1 MIILKSKT
9 LSLIIVSIYY
19 LITFTV
25 SYLIV
30 QLLEIQYLWIYIII
44 WHLTSTLFIY
54 LFSVIHKNS
63 SIYDPF
69 WSVAPVPIVIFLSVH
84 SPNNLLIN
92 LLIIIPII
100 LWSLRLT
107 LNWICSWN
115 GLLHEDF
122 RYIDL
127 KDTTTFKAFINNLFG
142 IHIIPTLIVNISLYP
157 IQYILLNPVVY
168 FNVLIFAS
176 IFTSMSVYLEYV
188 ADKQMKIFRS
198 NIQNHGKTMQKGL
211 WKYSRHPNYLG
222 EILFWIGIYLFGVS
236 SGVAPIAIL
245 VCPLIMLALFI
256 FISCPLM
263 DNRSL
268 KKRTDYKNYMKKTS
282 QLFLWPPKD
291 TIG

>member
-44 WHLTSTLFIY
+44 WHLISTLFIY

-127 KDTTTFKAFINNLFG
+127 KDTTTLKAFINNLFG

-188 ADKQMKIFRS
+188 ADKQMRIFRS

>member
-19 LITFTV
+19 LITFIV

-236 SGVAPIAIL
+236 SGIAPIAIL

>member
-30 QLLEIQYLWIYIII
+30 QLLEIQYLWIYIIL
-44 WHLTSTLFIY
+44 WHLISTLFIY
-54 LFSVIHKNS
+54 LFSVIHNNS

-236 SGVAPIAIL
+236 SGVAPIAIF

>member
-19 LITFTV
+19 LITFIV

-44 WHLTSTLFIY
+44 WHLISTLFIY

-107 LNWICSWN
+107 LNWISSWN

-188 ADKQMKIFRS
+188 ADKQMRIFRS

>member
-44 WHLTSTLFIY
+44 WHLISTLFIY

-188 ADKQMKIFRS
+188 ADKQMKIFRL

>member
-44 WHLTSTLFIY
+44 WHLISTLFIY

-176 IFTSMSVYLEYV
+176 IFTTMSVYLEYV

>member
-1 MIILKSKT
+1 MIILKSKK

-19 LITFTV
+19 LISFIA

-30 QLLEIQYLWIYIII
+30 QLLEIQYLWIYVIL
-44 WHLTSTLFIY
+44 WHLISTVFIY
-54 LFSVIHKNS
+54 LFSVVHNNS

-69 WSVAPVPIVIFLSVH
+69 WSVAPVPIVVFLSVH
-84 SPNNLLIN
+84 SPNNLVIN
-92 LLIIIPII
+92 LLVIIPII
-100 LWSLRLT
+100 SWSLRLT
-107 LNWICSWN
+107 LNWVYSWN

-127 KDTTTFKAFINNLFG
+127 KDTTTIKAFINNLFG
-142 IHIIPTLIVNISLYP
+142 IHIIPTLIVNISLFP
-157 IQYILLNPVVY
+157 IQYILLNPAVY
-168 FNVLIFAS
+168 FDVLIFAS
-176 IFTSMSVYLEYV
+176 IFTIMSVFLEYV
-188 ADKQMKIFRS
+188 ADKQMKIFKS

-291 TIG
+291 IIG

>member
-1 MIILKSKT
+1 
-9 LSLIIVSIYY
+9 
-19 LITFTV
+19 
-25 SYLIV
+25 
-30 QLLEIQYLWIYIII
+30 
-44 WHLTSTLFIY
+44 
-54 LFSVIHKNS
+54 
-63 SIYDPF
+63 
-69 WSVAPVPIVIFLSVH
+69 
-84 SPNNLLIN
+84 
-92 LLIIIPII
+92 
-100 LWSLRLT
+100 

>member
-19 LITFTV
+19 LITFIV

-44 WHLTSTLFIY
+44 WHLISTLFVY

-100 LWSLRLT
+100 LWSMRLT

-127 KDTTTFKAFINNLFG
+127 KDTTNIKAFVNNLFG

-188 ADKQMKIFRS
+188 ADKQMKIFKS

>member
-19 LITFTV
+19 LITFIV

-44 WHLTSTLFIY
+44 WHLISTLFIY

-188 ADKQMKIFRS
+188 ADKQMRIFRS

>member
-19 LITFTV
+19 LITFIV

>member
-19 LITFTV
+19 LITFIV

-30 QLLEIQYLWIYIII
+30 QLLEIQYLWIYITL
-44 WHLTSTLFIY
+44 WHLISTLFIY

-188 ADKQMKIFRS
+188 ADKQMKIFKS

-222 EILFWIGIYLFGVS
+222 EILFWVGIYLFGVS

>member
-44 WHLTSTLFIY
+44 WHLISTLFIY

-198 NIQNHGKTMQKGL
+198 NIQNRGKTMQKGL

>member
-19 LITFTV
+19 LITFIL

-44 WHLTSTLFIY
+44 WHLISTLFIY

-245 VCPLIMLALFI
+245 VCPLIILALFI

>member
-19 LITFTV
+19 LITFIL

-188 ADKQMKIFRS
+188 ADKQMRIFRS

>member
-19 LITFTV
+19 LITFIV

-44 WHLTSTLFIY
+44 WHLISTLFIY

-127 KDTTTFKAFINNLFG
+127 KDTTTLKAFINNLFG

-188 ADKQMKIFRS
+188 ADKQMRIFRS

>member
-1 MIILKSKT
+1 MSISKSKT
-9 LSLIIVSIYY
+9 LSLLVVSIYY
-19 LITFTV
+19 LISFIA

-30 QLLEIQYLWIYIII
+30 QLLEIQYLWIYIIL
-44 WHLTSTLFIY
+44 WHLISTLFIY

-69 WSVAPVPIVIFLSVH
+69 WSVAPVPIVIFLSIH

-107 LNWICSWN
+107 LNWIYSWN
-115 GLLHEDF
+115 GLLDEDF

-142 IHIIPTLIVNISLYP
+142 IHIIPTIIVNISLFP

-168 FNVLIFAS
+168 FDVLIFAT
-176 IFTSMSVYLEYV
+176 IFTTMSVYLEYV
-188 ADKQMKIFRS
+188 ADKQMKIFKS
-198 NIQNHGKTMQKGL
+198 NTQNHGKTMQKGL

-222 EILFWIGIYLFGVS
+222 ESLFWIGIYLFGVS
-236 SGVAPIAIL
+236 SGIAPIGIL

-291 TIG
+291 IIG

>member
-44 WHLTSTLFIY
+44 WHLISTLFIY

-198 NIQNHGKTMQKGL
+198 NIQNYGKTMQKGL

>member
-19 LITFTV
+19 LITFIV

-188 ADKQMKIFRS
+188 ADKQMKIFKS

>member
-44 WHLTSTLFIY
+44 WHLISTLFIY

>member
-19 LITFTV
+19 LITFIV

-44 WHLTSTLFIY
+44 WHLISTLFIY

>member
-19 LITFTV
+19 LITFIV

-30 QLLEIQYLWIYIII
+30 QLLEIQYLWIYITL
-44 WHLTSTLFIY
+44 WHLISTLFIY

-142 IHIIPTLIVNISLYP
+142 IHIIPTLIVNISLFP
-157 IQYILLNPVVY
+157 IQYILLNPVVN
-168 FNVLIFAS
+168 FNVFIFAS
-176 IFTSMSVYLEYV
+176 IFTTMSVYLEYV

-268 KKRTDYKNYMKKTS
+268 KKRNDYKNYMKKTS

-291 TIG
+291 IIG